1 MDTGSLAYEKT
12 PYPAPCL
19 MPCPY
24 LPRALPHAPAP
35 FLMPHALR
43 LPIALPAVG
52 DKQNWGTSPNL
63 NMPCALPSTC
73 PQQGEI
79 LDALINFVNNL
90 GNILPLS

>member
-1 MDTGSLAYEKT
+1 MDTGWRAHEKN
-12 PYPAPCL
+12 A
-19 MPCPY
+19 
-24 LPRALPHAPAP
+24 LPRAIPHASCLSCASCLPCASCQ
-35 FLMPHALR
+35 
-43 LPIALPAVG
+43 PIALPAVG

>member
-1 MDTGSLAYEKT
+1 
-12 PYPAPCL
+12 
-19 MPCPY
+19 MPS
-24 LPRALPHAPAP
+24 
-35 FLMPHALR
+35 
-43 LPIALPAVG
+43 ALPAVG

-63 NMPCALPSTC
+63 AMPSALPCAMPRALPSAC